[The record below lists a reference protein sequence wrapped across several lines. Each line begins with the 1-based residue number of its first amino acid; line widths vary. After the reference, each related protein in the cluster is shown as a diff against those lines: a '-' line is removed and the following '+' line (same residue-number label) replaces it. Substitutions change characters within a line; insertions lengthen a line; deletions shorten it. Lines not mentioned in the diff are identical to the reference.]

1 MRSFEDFSPWDQLQR
16 AWKEFGALFSP
27 LWDAGRAIL
36 NALADR
42 VFMVNR
48 RGATYRRWGLIL
60 IGGVLWAWVAWR
72 AHPLRF
78 GANPLRALLEYPF
91 RALFA
96 REVFSDVLLGGAAFW
111 FAFQIAAIYLDDVFE
126 LGDVST
132 AKRFI
137 RQAAFASQYN
147 TIEIRDGQVAFE
159 HQESPIVRIG
169 GPGRVSVYLENA
181 ALFEKIGGEPDV
193 IGPTL
198 QQRGDKGGSG
208 ESRKG
213 LLARLIQGES
223 SPSQL
228 SPSAKNV
235 LEGFERLRSVIDLRD
250 QVGQLNSIPNRTR
263 DGIKIQAENVRFVFS
278 VYRGGSESTLQSP
291 FPFSEKAIK
300 DIVFDQTAKIWT
312 KMMEV
317 LIKRDM
323 EDFISGRTLGE
334 FLVAIGRPE
343 IEREERQEDELH
355 KTAKTMACIGP
366 KGSSEGDDLE
376 VDVGFEQEEE
386 SVGGEGVEDEVGER
400 AQVERDE
407 DVPAFISRPHITGL
421 FYNEN
426 LPGSVRRL
434 LSDFSV
440 DFEERARDRGVEL
453 RWIDVGTWN
462 TPHEVIPERQKEAW
476 RITRDNMIRGGQATL
491 EGLKAESHTGELIRL
506 IQDMPLGAFYKISDE
521 ESDPYTVMKELAS
534 AYREQ
539 MRDAL
544 EWYERLGR
552 SDDPEVER
560 LTEVVKFLGRL
571 IYRWP

>member
-1 MRSFEDFSPWDQLQR
+1 
-16 AWKEFGALFSP
+16 
-27 LWDAGRAIL
+27 
-36 NALADR
+36 
-42 VFMVNR
+42 
-48 RGATYRRWGLIL
+48 
-60 IGGVLWAWVAWR
+60 
-72 AHPLRF
+72 
-78 GANPLRALLEYPF
+78 
-91 RALFA
+91 
-96 REVFSDVLLGGAAFW
+96 LLGGVAFW
-111 FAFQIAAIYLDDVFE
+111 FAFQVVAIYLDDVFE

-137 RQAAFASQYN
+137 RQAAFASRYN

-169 GPGRVSVYLENA
+169 GPGQVSVYLENA

-193 IGPTL
+193 IGPTV
-198 QQRGDKGGSG
+198 QQRGDKEGTD

-213 LLARLIQGES
+213 LLARLMQVAG
-223 SPSQL
+223 SPSQS
-228 SPSAKNV
+228 SPRANNV

-250 QVGQLNSIPNRTR
+250 QMGQLNSVPNRTR

-291 FPFSEKAIK
+291 FPFSAKAIK
-300 DIVFDQTAKIWT
+300 DIVFDQTTKNWA

-343 IEREERQEDELH
+343 IEREELQEDELH
-355 KTAKTMACIGP
+355 QTAKTMAGID
-366 KGSSEGDDLE
+366 SEDTSQVEDTESDVDSKLKDKFVEVEGVGDDA
-376 VDVGFEQEEE
+376 D
-386 SVGGEGVEDEVGER
+386 EGATPEHDE
-400 AQVERDE
+400 A
-407 DVPAFISRPHITGL
+407 VPAFISRPHITGL
-421 FYNEN
+421 FYDED
-426 LPGSVRRL
+426 LPESVRRL
-434 LSDFSV
+434 LSDFSF
-440 DFEERARDRGVEL
+440 DFQERARDRGVEL

-462 TPHEVIPERQKEAW
+462 TPHAVIPERQKEAW
-476 RITRDNMIRGGQATL
+476 RITRENMIRGGQSSL
-491 EGLKAESHTGELIRL
+491 EELKAESHTGELIRL
-506 IQDMPLGAFYKISDE
+506 IQDVPLGAFHRLSE
-521 ESDPYTVMKELAS
+521 EVDDPNRVMKELAI

-552 SDDPEVER
+552 GDDPEVER
-560 LTEVVKFLGRL
+560 LTEVVEYLARL